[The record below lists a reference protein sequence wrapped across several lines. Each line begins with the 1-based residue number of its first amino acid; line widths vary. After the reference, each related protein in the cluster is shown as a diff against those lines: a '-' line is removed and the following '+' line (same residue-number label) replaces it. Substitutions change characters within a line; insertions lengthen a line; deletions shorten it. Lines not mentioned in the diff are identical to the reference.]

1 MKSNTIYAIFPH
13 DVEVKQSGLPID
25 KLYQEEWEALA
36 CFLWTGIRGGVL
48 DAMADDLGMGRDTL
62 TAAVKR
68 VATKKAQLTVE
79 ERLSKI
85 EKKLGL

>member
-1 MKSNTIYAIFPH
+1 MKSNTIYAILPH
-13 DVEVKQSGLPID
+13 DVEVKGSMLGESNY
-25 KLYQEEWEALA
+25 KEEGEALA
-36 CFLWTGIRGGVL
+36 RFLWTGIRGGVL